1 MLKAI
6 LPLSS
11 LCAITITLSF
21 GLPSLAQ
28 FSIVV
33 GNSTPGIN
41 RSLTIPQLGRFDGNG
56 NYIQTQPYDRQ
67 YIDPSLS
74 RPVIINNGGVNCN
87 YCQTS
92 RPHNGYYPN
101 NYGGGYNNRNYNY
114 GYGNYRGGQGYLY
127 GY

>member
-11 LCAITITLSF
+11 LWAITITLSF

-28 FSIVV
+28 FSTVV
-33 GNSTPGIN
+33 GNSNPGIN
-41 RSLTIPQLGRFDGNG
+41 RSLTIPPQGRFDGNG
-56 NYIQTQPYDRQ
+56 NYIQTQPYNQQ

-101 NYGGGYNNRNYNY
+101 NYG
-114 GYGNYRGGQGYLY
+114 YGNYRGGQGYRY
-127 GY
+127 GH